1 MLSEQYTEVCKE
13 HFEKIDEQ
21 FDKVGERFEK
31 VDDQFQDIRMMMK
44 EEAVERELVSRATYE
59 IREKLYNGIIDK
71 VDSLSKWRRT
81 IVISLVAIGL
91 LMGPNAVKE
100 LISLIP

>member
-21 FDKVGERFEK
+21 FDKVG
-31 VDDQFQDIRMMMK
+31 DQFQDIRKMMK

-59 IREKLYNGIIDK
+59 IREKLYNGIIEK